1 MSKKDILKR
10 VNLSSLVEVLILQ
23 GAPGEISV
31 FFEPIDVTKN
41 VVVDED
47 ALASLNEILENK
59 IIGLSVSN
67 PNAYGYIKEF
77 CAKWLDEMS
86 RAGLAELCSAKD
98 EID

>member
-10 VNLSSLVEVLILQ
+10 VNLSSLVEVQILQ

-41 VVVDED
+41 VVVDEE
-47 ALASLNEILENK
+47 ALASLNEILEKK
-59 IIGLSVSN
+59 IVGLSVSN

-86 RAGLAELCSAKD
+86 AQNLAQL
-98 EID
+98 IDSE

>member
-10 VNLSSLVEVLILQ
+10 VNLSSLVEVQILQ
-23 GAPGEISV
+23 GAPGDISV

-47 ALASLNEILENK
+47 ALASLNEILEKK
-59 IIGLSVSN
+59 IVGLSVSN

-77 CAKWLDEMS
+77 CANWLDEMS
-86 RAGLAELCSAKD
+86 AQNLAQLVDAE
-98 EID
+98 